1 MEHALF
7 LEKPIRGNPRQRVQ
21 AQQGSRLPVTP
32 SDTVSPPPSQHIHSP
47 LPVPESDDLLT
58 SATEQSAGRH
68 MTTIPCM
75 TQAQWQSPDMDILAT
90 PSPSDQTDLE
100 EPSTKAASRHARKN
114 SKSGMRKPT
123 KAACSACRKRKSKVR
138 HKHTHLKPFVSLDPL
153 YPSATNILSTPFI
166 EADLLFFGLSSVTAN
181 VRHVQAASPRINRA
195 STWPRKL
202 EGYATVLRLLQNAH
216 PEDCDRIIR
225 DLRRPKSLAGGVK
238 TVLEKWMLETV
249 MDS

>member
-47 LPVPESDDLLT
+47 LPFPESDDLLT

-68 MTTIPCM
+68 MTAISCM

-90 PSPSDQTDLE
+90 PSPSDQTDPE
-100 EPSTKAASRHARKN
+100 EPSTKPASQHARKN
-114 SKSGMRKPT
+114 SKGGMRKTT
-123 KAACSACRKRKSKVR
+123 KAACSACRKRKSKCDGKR
-138 HKHTHLKPFVSLDPL
+138 PTCSSCITKKKPCEYL
-153 YPSATNILSTPFI
+153 A
-166 EADLLFFGLSSVTAN
+166 EEGMSS
-181 VRHVQAASPRINRA
+181 QAASRRQ
-195 STWPRKL
+195 L

-249 MDS
+249 LDT

>member
-7 LEKPIRGNPRQRVQ
+7 LEKPIRGNPRQRAQV
-21 AQQGSRLPVTP
+21 QQGSRLPVTP

-68 MTTIPCM
+68 MTTISCM

-100 EPSTKAASRHARKN
+100 EPSTKPASQHAKKK
-114 SKSGMRKPT
+114 SKGSGMRTTT
-123 KAACSACRKRKSKVR
+123 KAACSACRKRKSKCDGKR
-138 HKHTHLKPFVSLDPL
+138 PTCSSCITKNKPCEYL
-153 YPSATNILSTPFI
+153 A
-166 EADLLFFGLSSVTAN
+166 EEGMSS
-181 VRHVQAASPRINRA
+181 QAASRR
-195 STWPRKL
+195 RL

-238 TVLEKWMLETV
+238 TVLEKWMLETAL
-249 MDS
+249 DS

>member
-58 SATEQSAGRH
+58 SATEKSAGRH
-68 MTTIPCM
+68 MTTISCM

-123 KAACSACRKRKSKVR
+123 KAACSACRKRKSKCDGKR
-138 HKHTHLKPFVSLDPL
+138 PTCSSCITKNKPCEYL
-153 YPSATNILSTPFI
+153 A
-166 EADLLFFGLSSVTAN
+166 EEGMSS
-181 VRHVQAASPRINRA
+181 QAAS
-195 STWPRKL
+195 RKQL